1 MEVFQDMAYA
11 GDEWIG
17 SGVKPMHRLTATD
30 SRCGT
35 QLSFTDLFNDQPT
48 TSQLATFGEKACAA
62 FDRAVPIFSDDLH
75 SNRP

>member
-11 GDEWIG
+11 GDEWVG

-30 SRCGT
+30 TRCGT
-35 QLSFTDLFNDQPT
+35 QLSFTDLFDDPPT

-62 FDRAVPIFSDDLH
+62 FDRAVLSNSNDPH
-75 SNRP
+75 SSRP